1 MPGQG
6 SGAVAAGSAAPSTR
20 SAGGTGIMPPGHAG
34 ATPNT
39 TQQAASKPT
48 PQAAYRS
55 TPQLPD
61 RWFVKTGTGDEY
73 GPVTK
78 AELDTWLTEDRL
90 DDDCQLLQEG
100 WEQWKW
106 ASDVYPS
113 LAGTSS
119 QQVNPSSQQVAT
131 PQPAP
136 RQSFGMDTRE
146 ASTGF
151 NFGQAYESPAVNS
164 GGYSSTGSSGDSIPS
179 GAVRMFAESSVWM
192 LITAIGIT
200 VFLVFM
206 GLGLLFMLVALAD
219 APQGLRGPVLMVFVV
234 NLISF
239 SLMTWVTTMLYGYVG
254 ALNRFTRDPSS
265 GSIQQLARKHKA
277 YWFACGIIVL
287 IGLVLFV
294 LYILFIG
301 AVAGGAVGGF
311 ARGRF

>member
-1 MPGQG
+1 
-6 SGAVAAGSAAPSTR
+6 
-20 SAGGTGIMPPGHAG
+20 MPPGHAG
-34 ATPNT
+34 ATPNPKP
-39 TQQAASKPT
+39 QPASKPT

-119 QQVNPSSQQVAT
+119 QQVSTSSQQTAA
-131 PQPAP
+131 PQQ
-136 RQSFGMDTRE
+136 QSPLQGFGMDTRE
-146 ASTGF
+146 ASNGF
-151 NFGQAYESPAVNS
+151 NFGQAYESPAVS
-164 GGYSSTGSSGDSIPS
+164 SGGGYSSGGSTGDGIPA

-206 GLGLLFMLVALAD
+206 GIGLLIMLAGLAD
-219 APQGLRGPVLMVFVV
+219 APQGLRGILLIMFVV
-234 NLISF
+234 NLIIF

-265 GSIQQLARKHKA
+265 GSIQQMARKHKA

-287 IGLVLFV
+287 IGLILFV
-294 LYILFIG
+294 LYIVFVG
-301 AVAGGAVGGF
+301 AMAGGAMGGF